1 MVILAVVDPNRA
13 PTPED
18 GAVLRHAVRDAREQL
33 RQVERGVGVV
43 TDPEEEHLPVQL
55 VHPTDGTFE
64 DVRREREW
72 AGGDLR
78 CLRAG
83 RRKRERVVASC
94 YPGQPPEQIRD
105 DAEVR

>member
-1 MVILAVVDPNRA
+1 MVILAIVDPNRA
-13 PTPED
+13 PILED
-18 GAVLRHAVRDAREQL
+18 SAVLRHAVRNAREKL

-72 AGGDLR
+72 TGGDLR

-83 RRKRERVVASC
+83 RRERERVVASR
-94 YPGQPPEQIRD
+94 YPGEAPEHIRD